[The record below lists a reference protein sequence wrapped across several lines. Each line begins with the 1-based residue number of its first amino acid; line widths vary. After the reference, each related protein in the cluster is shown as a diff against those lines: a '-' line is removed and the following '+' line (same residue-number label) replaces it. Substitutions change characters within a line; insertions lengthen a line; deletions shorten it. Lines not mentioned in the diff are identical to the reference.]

1 MKNDVVIFRHVAT
14 RHNARTAPNDPPCYY
29 CVMDAIHAD
38 ETVIA
43 CLVTVLHDSAC
54 PLSDFGAQSM
64 DSCLCEHVDLK
75 IETQYT

>member
-14 RHNARTAPNDPPCYY
+14 RHDARTAPNDPPCFY

-43 CLVTVLHDSAC
+43 CLVTVQHDSAC
-54 PLSDFGAQSM
+54 PLSDFGSTM

-75 IETQYT
+75 IEVQYK